1 MRASRWLLRA
11 VESPTTDEARTGIDR
26 YVASLDPP
34 GRRVAPGEW
43 GVSLEVEGW
52 PLHVGLRVRQG
63 VLVAQA
69 MAVGPGQ
76 LGAEMLLRANRR
88 LDLVSF
94 GLTESG
100 EVWCNGAAPVAGLDD
115 AEIDRLL
122 ALVVR
127 CAAWARVQ
135 AR

>member
-1 MRASRWLLRA
+1 V
-11 VESPTTDEARTGIDR
+11 VESPTTDDAHPGIDR

-43 GVSLEVEGW
+43 GVSLEVEDW
-52 PLHVGLRVRQG
+52 PLHIGLRVRQG
-63 VLVAQA
+63 VLLAQA

-76 LGAEMLLRANRR
+76 LEAEMLLRANRR

-100 EVWCNGAAPVAGLDD
+100 EVWVKGAAPAGGLADD
-115 AEIDRLL
+115 EIDRLL

-127 CAAWARVQ
+127 CAGWARVQ

>member
-1 MRASRWLLRA
+1 M
-11 VESPTTDEARTGIDR
+11 
-26 YVASLDPP
+26 
-34 GRRVAPGEW
+34 
-43 GVSLEVEGW
+43 
-52 PLHVGLRVRQG
+52 
-63 VLVAQA
+63 AQA

-76 LGAEMLLRANRR
+76 LEAEMLLRANRR

-100 EVWCNGAAPVAGLDD
+100 EVWVKGAAPAGGLGD

-127 CAAWARVQ
+127 CAGWARLQ